1 MKKVKGEERKVKN
14 SSAYSLSFSLSNKGN
29 REGTEVAQVYIR
41 RMDDAEGPI
50 KTLKAFKRITLKA
63 GEKQQVTISLPR
75 QSFEG
80 WDQTRGHH
88 ACGSRQ
94 ISDLRRWFEC

>member
-1 MKKVKGEERKVKN
+1 MKN

-50 KTLKAFKRITLKA
+50 KTLKAFKRIVLKA
-63 GEKQQVTISLPR
+63 GEKQQVPYDELVIVMAILIFPNY
-75 QSFEG
+75 
-80 WDQTRGHH
+80 
-88 ACGSRQ
+88 SR
-94 ISDLRRWFEC
+94 

>member
-1 MKKVKGEERKVKN
+1 MKN

-50 KTLKAFKRITLKA
+50 KTLKAFQAHCFESGREATGTL
-63 GEKQQVTISLPR
+63 G
-75 QSFEG
+75 
-80 WDQTRGHH
+80 
-88 ACGSRQ
+88 
-94 ISDLRRWFEC
+94 